1 MHELA
6 VCQSL
11 LAEAERV
18 ARNHGAARVT
28 RLVLTIG
35 PLSGVEAPLLERAF
49 TVARAGTM
57 ADGAELEISLAPVVV
72 WCPECDRESIVAT
85 NALVCGG
92 CGDWRMQLRSG
103 DELMLRQVGIDDAA
117 EVEAGPVAGNNSME
131 ETDV

>member
-6 VCQSL
+6 VCQGL

-18 ARNHGAARVT
+18 ARDHGAARVT

-49 TVARAGTM
+49 TIARAGTM
-57 ADGAELEISLAPVVV
+57 AEGAALEITRAPVVV
-72 WCPECDRESIVAT
+72 WCPECARETTVAP
-85 NALVCGG
+85 NALICGA
-92 CGDWRMQLRSG
+92 CGTWRVQLRSG
-103 DELMLRQVGIDDAA
+103 DELILRQVGIDDAPQGHDMA
-117 EVEAGPVAGNNSME
+117 KE